1 MHLCH
6 VPKKP
11 KLEVMNSHCLLTV
24 QYYTVTGPGREVPGQ
39 RRHSAPGHK
48 IDNSGSM
55 ASTSDI
61 PATSHFSIL
70 FTDLLLEIVSYCN
83 LEALLHL
90 RASAR
95 LWAVLVAEH
104 EQSRPSFTTVVG
116 ALPKLASQVKL
127 HCSATPSVG
136 FLFSAN
142 GSGPAKLTEA
152 LSALPSSC
160 QVIGGGSPYPFTG
173 HGKVFTQ
180 AGGRD
185 GDAVL
190 SLLSLFEAHAHVFM
204 VNNGDLDA
212 AEKLLTGGRS
222 VVRENILGLVPTI
235 DYKMFIII
243 PGQCAEHVEFL
254 LQALQEGHPRAAIIG
269 GVFSRNVFCWKD
281 GMFQTPGGAAKNK
294 GIVGM
299 ALWGNVP
306 LQAVVSRGVV
316 PRCPALKVAD
326 WKYDRNVEAISVK
339 SVYQPAS
346 RAAAASSAATATIT
360 ENPYTIFQEMGVDNM
375 YVGLQIESPS
385 LESGA
390 AGVGDGGGG
399 GETRITAHAPYEL
412 PSFEFAL
419 SQEGDI
425 ELLLSFANASQLPPA
440 NAQLAIRF
448 FELTRLA
455 AQAHVQSK
463 LRAVAAE
470 LGQNKEKVLGA
481 LLFSCNGR
489 GPRRF
494 MDTAHSNFDA
504 LMFMS
509 HFPDTPLSGIYAMGE
524 IGPQATYVDDDE
536 EGMEERGVA
545 VASDKEEVEQRG
557 SILRNSQSGS
567 CALQGFTAV
576 FALLVTPQ
584 RSTASS
590 PLLMVLNTEGL
601 AVAVQRVLEHRGI
614 GGFGGKGSGAV
625 KSGGGGGNVNGTPGA
640 VQKA

>member
-1 MHLCH
+1 M
-6 VPKKP
+6 
-11 KLEVMNSHCLLTV
+11 S
-24 QYYTVTGPGREVPGQ
+24 GQ
-39 RRHSAPGHK
+39 CRHSAPGHK
-48 IDNSGSM
+48 IKNSGSM

-83 LEALLHL
+83 LEALIQL

-95 LWAVLVAEH
+95 LWTVLVAEH
-104 EQSRPSFTTVVG
+104 EQSHPSFTTVVG
-116 ALPKLASQVKL
+116 TLPKLASKAKL

-136 FLFSAN
+136 FLFSAS

-152 LSALPSSC
+152 LSALPSNC

-173 HGKVFTQ
+173 QGKVITQ
-180 AGGRD
+180 AGGPD
-185 GDAVL
+185 EDAVL
-190 SLLSLFEAHAHVFM
+190 SLLSLPEAHAHVFM
-204 VNNGDLDA
+204 AKNEDLDEA
-212 AEKLLTGGRS
+212 NNLSLGGRS
-222 VVRENILGLVPTI
+222 VVRELILGLDAKI
-235 DYKMFIII
+235 DYKTFLVI
-243 PGQCAEHVEFL
+243 PGQGAEHVELL
-254 LQALQEGHPRAAIIG
+254 LQALQEGHPRAAIVG

-281 GMFQTPGGAAKNK
+281 GMFQTPGGAAKDK

-326 WKYDRNVEAISVK
+326 WRYDGDAEAIVVK

-346 RAAAASSAATATIT
+346 RAAAASLATTAEIT
-360 ENPYTIFQEMGVDNM
+360 ENPYTIFQQELGDNDI
-375 YVGLQIESPS
+375 YVGLQIEAP
-385 LESGA
+385 LIERGGSGA
-390 AGVGDGGGG
+390 GEGGGG
-399 GETRITAHAPYEL
+399 GETMITAHAPYEL
-412 PSFEFAL
+412 LSFEFSL

-425 ELLLSFANASQLPPA
+425 ELLLSFANKPQSPPA

-455 AQAHVQSK
+455 AQAHVQRK
-463 LRAVAAE
+463 MKAVATE
-470 LGQNKEKVLGA
+470 LGQKKQEVLGA

-494 MDTAHSNFDA
+494 LGTAYSNFDA

-509 HFPDTPLSGIYAMGE
+509 HFPDTPVSGIYAMGE
-524 IGPQATYVDDDE
+524 VGPQATFVDDNE
-536 EGMEERGVA
+536 EGMERGGGA
-545 VASDKEEVEQRG
+545 AADDEEEVEERG
-557 SILRNSQSGS
+557 SILQNSQSGS

-590 PLLMVLNTEGL
+590 PLLMALNTEGL
-601 AVAVQRVLEHRGI
+601 AVAVQRVLEERRG
-614 GGFGGKGSGAV
+614 GGEFGKKGSGAAS
-625 KSGGGGGNVNGTPGA
+625 SGGGGGTVDGTPGE